1 MTQKQIS
8 ENVVNTL
15 KERVKELT
23 CLLRMA
29 DIAGEPGISIEEI
42 LRQTLA
48 LLIPAWQ
55 HSDVATARII
65 LDGQAHTSAGFSE
78 GVSMQRADITVQGIN
93 RGFVEVH
100 YVKAMPEQDEGPFLR
115 EERRLIDAVAR
126 QVGVIVERKQAEVE
140 RVQLQSQLRHADR
153 LATIGFLAAGV
164 AHELNEPLGNIL
176 GFAELAKKCTG
187 LPDAAHR
194 DLTKIETASL
204 HAREIIK
211 KLLVFARQMPMEKTA
226 VDINQ
231 VVREGLFFLEA
242 RCMKAGIEVQYALAD
257 ALPLIVAD
265 AAQINQVLVN
275 LVVNALQA
283 MPSGGTL
290 HVATAA
296 ENDRVCMSVEDTGD
310 GMSPE
315 VQQQVFVPFFTTKDV
330 GQGTGLGLPVVH
342 GIVVSHGG
350 TIEIQSEVGRGT
362 RIEIWLPVSPAPIL
376 EETADD

>member
-1 MTQKQIS
+1 
-8 ENVVNTL
+8 
-15 KERVKELT
+15 
-23 CLLRMA
+23 
-29 DIAGEPGISIEEI
+29 
-42 LRQTLA
+42 
-48 LLIPAWQ
+48 
-55 HSDVATARII
+55 
-65 LDGQAHTSAGFSE
+65 
-78 GVSMQRADITVQGIN
+78 
-93 RGFVEVH
+93 
-100 YVKAMPEQDEGPFLR
+100 
-115 EERRLIDAVAR
+115 
-126 QVGVIVERKQAEVE
+126 
-140 RVQLQSQLRHADR
+140 
-153 LATIGFLAAGV
+153 
-164 AHELNEPLGNIL
+164 
-176 GFAELAKKCTG
+176 
-187 LPDAAHR
+187 
-194 DLTKIETASL
+194 
-204 HAREIIK
+204 
-211 KLLVFARQMPMEKTA
+211 
-226 VDINQ
+226 
-231 VVREGLFFLEA
+231 
-242 RCMKAGIEVQYALAD
+242 MKAGIEVQYALAD